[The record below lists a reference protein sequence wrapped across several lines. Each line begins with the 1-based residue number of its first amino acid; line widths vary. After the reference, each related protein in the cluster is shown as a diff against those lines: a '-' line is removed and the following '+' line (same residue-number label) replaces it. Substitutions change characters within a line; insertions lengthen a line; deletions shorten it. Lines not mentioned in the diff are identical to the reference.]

1 MRCASD
7 VIELRGR
14 GRKGGPPCFTDGPGA
29 LRAGGTWLAGVD
41 EGGALAR
48 VVDPLKVD
56 DERARVVL
64 GVSEDLGAE
73 EGDDVVRDDLDGL
86 GLEIGIVDAKMAVEP
101 VDLVRDELAGNEA
114 LKMERVRQ
122 LVRPSP
128 TRAEWT
134 LRGSSCTIGRW
145 A

>member
-1 MRCASD
+1 MFGRRD
-7 VIELRGR
+7 VQEKL
-14 GRKGGPPCFTDGPGA
+14 
-29 LRAGGTWLAGVD
+29 VD
-41 EGGALAR
+41 AALAR
-48 VVDPLKVD
+48 RAWALGRRQAR
-56 DERARVVL
+56 RARVDERRAISVL
-64 GVSEDLGAE
+64 IDLLEVYHKLRRVVFGVREHLGAE

-122 LVRPSP
+122 LVKPSP

-145 A
+145 V